1 MVVLLEISY
10 LTEAVMLSKNIDERK
25 FKMSL
30 KLAQEQLRMTL
41 GTEFYEEIEA
51 QFSTSPISFT
61 DDNNTL
67 YENYIKDFLA
77 WQTYLEFI
85 PFSQLDSTPTGLRQ
99 HVDDNSNIADDIKF
113 FSLSKNV
120 RIKADDYKN
129 KIINFLKLSQDK
141 DSTKYPLWRSCQP
154 DTFAFGI
161 TSISGRD
168 QGVINVHKA
177 IFGQQ

>member
-1 MVVLLEISY
+1 MVVLLEIAY

-25 FKMSL
+25 FKQAL
-30 KLAQEQLRMTL
+30 KLAQEQLSMTL
-41 GTEFYEEIEA
+41 GPEFYEEVET

-61 DDNNTL
+61 TDNSTL

-77 WQTYLEFI
+77 WQTYAEFI
-85 PFSQLDSTPTGLRQ
+85 PFAQLDSTPTGFRQ
-99 HVDDNSNIADDIKF
+99 HLDDNSTIAEDIKF

-120 RIKADDYKN
+120 RLKADDYKN
-129 KIINFLKLSQDK
+129 KIINFLKLSRER
-141 DSTKYPLWRSCQP
+141 DSAKYPLWIGCQP

-161 TSISGRD
+161 SSVSGRD
-168 QGVINVHKA
+168 QGVINIHKA